1 VSKKKNPQKEIDLKD
16 YTWEEEEFKFQPKVN
31 RHKKFLHA
39 KKRQLEKEK
48 YVDERKRKLINNYL
62 NDVEVIKNEHE
73 RYTNKIKDA
82 ENRIAYEEYDMDFD
96 EEEKFINYKIH

>member
-1 VSKKKNPQKEIDLKD
+1 MTKKNEQKDYDLKD
-16 YTWEEEEFKFQPKVN
+16 YIWEEEEFEFQPKVN

-48 YVDERKRKLINNYL
+48 YVNERKRNLINNYL
-62 NDVEVIKNEHE
+62 NDVEVIKNEYE